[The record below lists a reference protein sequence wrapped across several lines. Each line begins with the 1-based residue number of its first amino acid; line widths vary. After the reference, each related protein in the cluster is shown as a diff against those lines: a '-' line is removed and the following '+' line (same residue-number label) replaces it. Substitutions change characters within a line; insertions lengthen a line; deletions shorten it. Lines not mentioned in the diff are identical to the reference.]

1 MEHITKVRRR
11 FRWKEKQKA
20 CLDCIT
26 HKLHLLLS
34 HVQTRDHVSCTYV
47 HVSPTHHAIGVNHLS
62 PHSNLHVFRWVG
74 LQYQHCMASWK
85 KSVLLHVDQNVEKN
99 MSYVRHFGWKLFWLH
114 KSLQKINSNKKLCFR
129 YRYCKIDDE
138 CFHDT
143 EKGTKKEP
151 RYKHVVWLCCFQ
163 LKIYHYIPL
172 LLHCKCHT

>member
-85 KSVLLHVDQNVEKN
+85 NQCYFMWIRMLKKICHMSGISVENYSDYTNR
-99 MSYVRHFGWKLFWLH
+99 S
-114 KSLQKINSNKKLCFR
+114 KKLTLIKSFVSVIVIV
-129 YRYCKIDDE
+129 KLMTSASMIQ
-138 CFHDT
+138 
-143 EKGTKKEP
+143 KKA
-151 RYKHVVWLCCFQ
+151 RKRSQ
-163 LKIYHYIPL
+163 DINM
-172 LLHCKCHT
+172 